1 MASWDFIIVGGGIAG
16 VSLAAELAPHGR
28 TLVLEQESALGY
40 HATGRSAAIVVLD
53 YGAPPLR
60 ALTQASLPT
69 LLQTEV
75 DGHPLAHRK
84 GALMLE
90 LRGQE
95 GALDTRLQDPALRG
109 EAREI
114 SVDEALDRVPIL
126 RCEAIVRA
134 CWEPDVWALDADG
147 LLQWYRRRARAA
159 GAEFR
164 LNAEVTALERACDV
178 WQVTAGGVNEQA
190 GTVVNAAGAWAD
202 TLAMRAGLRPLG
214 LQPKRRTAL
223 TVPAPAGHDVQSWP
237 AVVDLGETRYFK
249 PDAGALMLSLADET
263 DSPPCDA
270 WADDEDV
277 ATAVDRVQQ
286 IAHLPVERVIA
297 TWAGLRTFAPDRVPV
312 VGWARDGEGFLW
324 LAGQGGYGLETA
336 PAMALLAA
344 SIVLGT
350 APPEAL
356 SLARVDATALAPGRL
371 TPGPEPLRASA

>member
-1 MASWDFIIVGGGIAG
+1 MATWDFLVIGGGIAG
-16 VSLAAELAPHGR
+16 VSVAAELAPYGR

-40 HATGRSAAIVVLD
+40 HATGRSAAIVVPN

-69 LLQTEV
+69 LLEIEV
-75 DGHPLAHRK
+75 EGHLLAHRK
-84 GALMLE
+84 GSLMLE
-90 LRGQE
+90 LPGQE
-95 GALDTRLQDPALRG
+95 GVLQASLEDPDRQGRMHEVTL
-109 EAREI
+109 
-114 SVDEALDRVPIL
+114 DEALQRVPIL
-126 RCEAIVRA
+126 RREAIVRA
-134 CWEPDVWALDADG
+134 GWEPDVWALDADG

-164 LNAEVTALERACDV
+164 LNAKVTALERVGDV
-178 WQVTAGGVNEQA
+178 WQVTASGVTEQA
-190 GTVVNAAGAWAD
+190 VTVVNAAGAWAD
-202 TLAMRAGLRPLG
+202 TLATRAGLRPLG

-223 TVPAPAGHDVQSWP
+223 TVPAPTGHDVQGWP
-237 AVVDLGETRYFK
+237 AVIDLGETRYFK
-249 PDAGALMLSLADET
+249 PDAGALMLSLAEET

-286 IAHLPVERVIA
+286 IADLPVDRVIS

-324 LAGQGGYGLETA
+324 LAGHGGYGLQTA
-336 PAMALLAA
+336 PAMAQLAA

-356 SLARVDATALAPGRL
+356 GIARVDATALSPGRL